1 MFETDNGAKNKAKG
15 WILFW
20 LLGYP
25 IAILTFVALSHLKL
39 F

>member
-1 MFETDNGAKNKAKG
+1 MFKTDDGAKSKAKG
-15 WILFW
+15 WIFFW

-25 IAILTFVALSHLKL
+25 IAVLTFIGLSHLKL